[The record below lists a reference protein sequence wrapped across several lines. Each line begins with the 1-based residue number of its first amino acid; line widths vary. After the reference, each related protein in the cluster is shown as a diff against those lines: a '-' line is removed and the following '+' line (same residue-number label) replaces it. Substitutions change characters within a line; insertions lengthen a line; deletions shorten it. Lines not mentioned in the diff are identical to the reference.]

1 MEQMVGQI
9 LDNTYRIDT
18 LLGQGGM
25 GAVFKAR
32 DIALNREVAIK
43 VMHPHVAV
51 QEGFRERFLQEARAI
66 AALEHP
72 NIVPIYTFSRDP
84 QLLYIV
90 MAFVQG
96 QNLRDWLSLLSQ
108 QGMVIAMAEGL
119 GLVELVAD
127 ALAYAHR
134 RGVYH
139 RDIKPGNIILRP
151 LEPGQTSAAGLS
163 FQPVVTD
170 FGLAKLSEGGIHSIP
185 GMAMGTPAY
194 MAPEQCEGLEIDGR
208 ADIYALGIVLYELV
222 TGRVPFYV
230 KTLTEA
236 IRVHTKEPPPPPR
249 SLVPDLPS
257 QVEEIILK
265 ALAKRPQ
272 DRYQSADLLAQACR
286 AARNI
291 LPKAEGATLAAT
303 QQGQVSLVTMM
314 SREAPPPAPESE
326 AWPTPP
332 SEVPTGG
339 RVLVMGPDGST
350 RAFPLGG
357 RQRVTIG
364 RDANNDIAI
373 ASARLSRH
381 HAQLTFDGTRYFLT
395 DLSSTNGTFIENDR
409 LLPGIAEVW
418 QPTKQARMGDH
429 WLRLELPG
437 AAAAAPARPDVSA
450 APLAAA
456 GAPPQQPLSVTMEP
470 AQLAVRPGQAVDA
483 TLRILNRQQ
492 QVDHFTPSVEGIP
505 DAWVTRPAQMLR
517 LAPGDAGAMTLRFH
531 PPLAPTSSAGAHP
544 FAVRVASQAN
554 PHLAAEARG
563 MLQIEAFH
571 DIKAVLSPTVL
582 SSPGQGLL
590 RVANQGNSPEQITL
604 TASDPAEALDIA
616 PNPAQ
621 FALQAGQ
628 QAEVPIPVR
637 TKARRPLIG
646 NVQTHTFVVNAATP
660 GGHGATV
667 QGSLN
672 VKPLIPTW
680 AIPIL
685 TMIALLLCAGAAF
698 AYNTVQKNKAT
709 TATAQAMALVTQT
722 AAAQAHLAA
731 VNTATAEALQ
741 PFLTATAAAMSE
753 SQIRAATASAATATA
768 EWLDADSD
776 GDGLTNREEQQWG
789 TDPYNKDT
797 DGDTLPD
804 GQEVAMGIS
813 PTSKDTDGDGLQD
826 NVDPDPGQLP
836 TPTAQPTD
844 TPIPTDTP
852 GPTATPTATPLPAF
866 AENSTREFTLY
877 ASSVGTLNEVCLRHD
892 NAGPN
897 PDWYVASVEVDA
909 GAGFK
914 PFAFDRWIAS
924 DKGDGSLMACSPVP
938 GPTPTVGIIGPLV
951 PIGPLIP
958 LVPLLVPTSTPTPGV
973 YKIATLPGAIFKA
986 ITVVPLL
993 PSYTVKV
1000 NTGGVA
1006 DAGTSAKVEIRLK
1019 GSSGTTDWMVL
1030 Q

>member
-32 DIALNREVAIK
+32 DIALNRDVAIK

-84 QLLYIV
+84 KLLYIV

-151 LEPGQTSAAGLS
+151 LEPGQTSTAGLS

-170 FGLAKLSEGGIHSIP
+170 FGLAKLSEGGIHSIT

-249 SLVPDLPS
+249 SIVPDLPS

-272 DRYQSADLLAQACR
+272 DRYATADLMGQACR
-286 AARNI
+286 AARAV
-291 LPKAEGATLAAT
+291 LPKTDAATLAAT
-303 QQGQVSLVTMM
+303 QQGQVSLVTMI
-314 SREAPPPAPESE
+314 SHEAPPPAPESE

-332 SEVPTGG
+332 AEVPAGG

-373 ASARLSRH
+373 PSARLSRH

-418 QPTKQARMGDH
+418 QPSKQVRMGDY
-429 WLRLELPG
+429 WLRLELGG
-437 AAAAAPARPDVSA
+437 AAAPAPARPDVSA

-456 GAPPQQPLSVTMEP
+456 GPPQQPISVVMEP
-470 AQLAVRPGQAVDA
+470 AQLTVRPGQAVDA

-492 QVDHFTPSVEGIP
+492 QVDHFAPAVEGLP

-517 LAPGDAGAMTLRFH
+517 LAPGDTGTMTLRFH
-531 PPLAPTSSAGAHP
+531 PPLAPSSAAGAHP
-544 FAVRVASQAN
+544 LAVRVASQAN
-554 PHLAAEARG
+554 PQVVAEARG
-563 MLQIEAFH
+563 VLQIEAFH
-571 DIKAVLSPTVL
+571 DIKAVLAPTIL
-582 SSPGQGLL
+582 SSPGQSLL
-590 RVANQGNSPEQITL
+590 RIANQGNGPEQVAL

-621 FALQAGQ
+621 FVLQAGQ
-628 QAEVPIPVR
+628 QAEIPLPVR
-637 TKARRPLIG
+637 TRARRPLIG
-646 NVQTHTFVVNAATP
+646 NAQTHTFVVSAVTP

-672 VKPLIPTW
+672 VKPIIPTW

-685 TMIALLLCAGAAF
+685 TMLALLLCAGAAL
-698 AYNTVQKNKAT
+698 AYSTVQKNRAA
-709 TATAQAMALVTQT
+709 TATAQAMSIVTQT
-722 AAAQAHLAA
+722 AAAQARLAA
-731 VNTATAEALQ
+731 MGTATAEALQ

-753 SQIRAATASAATATA
+753 SQIKEATASAATATA
-768 EWLDADSD
+768 GA
-776 GDGLTNREEQQWG
+776 
-789 TDPYNKDT
+789 
-797 DGDTLPD
+797 
-804 GQEVAMGIS
+804 
-813 PTSKDTDGDGLQD
+813 
-826 NVDPDPGQLP
+826 
-836 TPTAQPTD
+836 PTATLQPTD
-844 TPIPTDTP
+844 TEIPTGTP
-852 GPTATPTATPLPAF
+852 DPTSTPTPTPTPTDTATPTATATPLPSF
-866 AENSTREFTLY
+866 AEGSTRQFTLV
-877 ASSVGTLNEVCLRHD
+877 ASSVGTLEEVCLRHD
-892 NAGPN
+892 NTGPS
-897 PDWYVASVEVDA
+897 PDWYVISAEVD
-909 GAGFK
+909 GGSGFK
-914 PFAFDRWIAS
+914 TFTFNRWIAS
-924 DKGDGSLMACSPVP
+924 DKADGSLMACSPVP
-938 GPTPTVGIIGPLV
+938 GATPTVSIVGPLV
-951 PIGPLIP
+951 PIIPLIP
-958 LVPLLVPTSTPTPGV
+958 LVPLVSTPTPTPGV
-973 YKIATLPGAIFKA
+973 YKIATLPNVIIKA
-986 ITVVPLL
+986 ITLVPVL
-993 PSYTVKV
+993 PTYSVKV
-1000 NTGGVA
+1000 TTGA
-1006 DAGTSAKVEIRLK
+1006 MTDAGTNAKVEIRLK
-1019 GSSGTTDWMVL
+1019 GSSGTSEWMVL